1 VITRRRPTADT
12 PYEHEPASATLS
24 DHISDNVDDVV
35 ALHRRETDA
44 LSPAQR
50 RLERVGRFV
59 GRPTYLVGVLLTA
72 TLWVIFNITAPYIGF
87 RPFDKPP
94 FAWLDLLLTFV
105 ALVTTTVVVSGQNR
119 QSKLEQQHAHVDLQV
134 NLLTE
139 QKVSKLIH
147 LLEELRRDLP
157 MVRDRHDPQANA
169 LQERA
174 DTAKVLSA
182 LESVGLT
189 SDSVEEI
196 SGKSERAAG
205 NSPR

>member
-1 VITRRRPTADT
+1 MPDTLDRP
-12 PYEHEPASATLS
+12 EPAPATLS

-35 ALHRRETDA
+35 ALQRREIEA

-59 GRPTYLVGVLLTA
+59 GRPNYLVGVLLTA
-72 TLWVIFNITAPYIGF
+72 TLWVAFNITAPYIGF
-87 RPFDKPP
+87 SPFDEPP

-105 ALVTTTVVVSGQNR
+105 ALITTTVVLIGQNR
-119 QSKLEQQHAHVDLQV
+119 QTKLEQRRAHLDLQV

-147 LLEELRRDLP
+147 LMEELRRDLP
-157 MVRDRHDPQANA
+157 MVKDRHDPQANA

-174 DTAKVLSA
+174 DTGKVLSA
-182 LESVGLT
+182 IDNVGLT
-189 SDSVEEI
+189 DGSAEDTS
-196 SGKSERAAG
+196 AADA
-205 NSPR
+205 PRDAHR

>member
-1 VITRRRPTADT
+1 MPDSIERRAPAPT
-12 PYEHEPASATLS
+12 TLS
-24 DHISDNVDDVV
+24 DHISDNVDGVV
-35 ALHRRETDA
+35 ALQRRETDA

-59 GRPTYLVGVLLTA
+59 GRPNYLVGVLLTA
-72 TLWVIFNITAPYIGF
+72 TLWVAFNLTAPYLGF
-87 RPFDKPP
+87 RPFDEPP

-105 ALVTTTVVVSGQNR
+105 ALITTTVVLIGQNR
-119 QSKLEQQHAHVDLQV
+119 QTKLEQRRAHLDLQV

-157 MVRDRHDPQANA
+157 MVKDRHDAQASA

-174 DTAKVLSA
+174 DTGRVLSA
-182 LESVGLT
+182 IENVGLT
-189 SDSVEEI
+189 GETGEMTSIKSD
-196 SGKSERAAG
+196 AA
-205 NSPR
+205 PDP